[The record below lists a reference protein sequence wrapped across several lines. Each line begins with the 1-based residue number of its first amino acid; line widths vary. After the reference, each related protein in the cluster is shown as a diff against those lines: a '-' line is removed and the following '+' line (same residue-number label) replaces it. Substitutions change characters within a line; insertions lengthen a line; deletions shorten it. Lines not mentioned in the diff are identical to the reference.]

1 MQIYMAPMEGI
12 TDYVYRNTFE
22 KLFGGVDKYFTPFIT
37 PTSVKKFQTKELDN
51 IDPEKNDVNR
61 VVPQILTNNPDHFMW
76 AAEEIKARGF
86 REVNLNLGCP
96 SGTVVAK
103 RKGSGLL
110 RYTDELE
117 EFLKAVFDGCDK
129 IGMKLSLKT
138 RLGLDNPDEFYEI
151 LDIYNRFPIYELT
164 VHPRIRKDFYREP
177 IRPEYFDYAY
187 NNSVNPLV
195 YNGDLTTISDILS
208 CLEKFPKVDSVM
220 IGRGLL
226 SDPGFPAAAKRM
238 ILTRKDSNSDS
249 VINAVTNKAISIK
262 PEYSS
267 TDISGYQTEINRL
280 FEFHDIL
287 LEKFRERLSGD
298 NPVLYHMKDV
308 FTYMSVRFK
317 DDERLVKNVLR
328 SKKLSEY
335 QTAVSILFEYEKNK

>member
-22 KLFGGVDKYFTPFIT
+22 EMFGGVDKYFTPFIT

-51 IDPEKNDVNR
+51 IDPEKNDITR

-76 AAEEIKARGF
+76 AAEEIGARGF
-86 REVNLNLGCP
+86 KEINLNLGCP

-117 EFLKAVFDGCDK
+117 EFLDAVFEGCGR
-129 IGMKLSLKT
+129 IGMNLSLKT

-151 LDIYNRFPIYELT
+151 MDIYNRFPIYELT

-187 NNSVNPLV
+187 DNSVNPLV

-208 CLEKFPKVDSVM
+208 CLEKYPKVDSVM

-226 SDPGFPAAAKRM
+226 SDPALPAAAKR
-238 ILTRKDSNSDS
+238 N
-249 VINAVTNKAISIK
+249 
-262 PEYSS
+262 S
-267 TDISGYQTEINRL
+267 TDISGYQTDIDRL
-280 FEFHDIL
+280 IEFHDIL

-308 FTYMSVRFK
+308 FTFMSVRFK
-317 DDERLVKNVLR
+317 DDERMIKNVLK

-335 QTAVSILFEYEKNK
+335 QTAANILFEYEKNR

>member
-22 KLFGGVDKYFTPFIT
+22 EMFGGVDKYFTPFIT

-51 IDPEKNDVNR
+51 IDPEKNDIKR

-86 REVNLNLGCP
+86 KEVNLNLGCP

-117 EFLKAVFDGCDK
+117 EFLDAVFEGCGR
-129 IGMKLSLKT
+129 IGMNLSLKT
-138 RLGLDNPDEFYEI
+138 RLGLDNPDEFYE
-151 LDIYNRFPIYELT
+151 LMDIYNRFPVYELT

-177 IRPEYFDYAY
+177 IRPEYFDHAY
-187 NNSVNPLV
+187 DNSVNPLV
-195 YNGDLTTISDILS
+195 YNGDLTTISDILT
-208 CLEKFPKVDSVM
+208 CFEKYPKVNSVM

-226 SDPGFPAAAKRM
+226 SDPALPAAAKR
-238 ILTRKDSNSDS
+238 
-249 VINAVTNKAISIK
+249 VICDDRVRENPNGKICIK
-262 PEYSS
+262 EGYAG
-267 TDISGYQTEINRL
+267 TDISGYQTDIDRL
-280 FEFHDIL
+280 IEFHDIL

-308 FTYMSVRFK
+308 FTFMSVRFK
-317 DDERLVKNVLR
+317 DDERLIKNVLK

-335 QTAVSILFEYEKNK
+335 QTAANVLFEYEKNR